1 MELIFV
7 NKKTKIKL
15 ESYIKRRKIKM
26 QYFIQ

>member
-7 NKKTKIKL
+7 LKKTKIL
-15 ESYIKRRKIKM
+15 ESFINRRKIQM